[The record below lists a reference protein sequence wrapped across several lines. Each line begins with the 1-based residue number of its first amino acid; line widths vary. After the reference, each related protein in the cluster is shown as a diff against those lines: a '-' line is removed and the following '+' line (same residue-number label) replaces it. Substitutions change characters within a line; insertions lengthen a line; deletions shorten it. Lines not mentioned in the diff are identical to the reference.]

1 MSAPAA
7 ILLAAG
13 EGRRMG
19 GPKALLVV
27 DGTPL
32 VLAHVERLR
41 EIGCRPIVVVVRSAM
56 VEHVH
61 AVLGDKSWVQIV
73 ASDTSSMVASL
84 VVGLQRGVPSA
95 GQAVVVSTVDS
106 LPVRRSTL
114 SALLSALSEN
124 GVEVATPCHQ
134 GRGGHPVVV
143 RGSLLQALLR
153 GYPGTLRDLIR
164 SAEAQRVRLAVDDPA
179 VTIGLDTP
187 ADLAAARPGL
197 TPWFALTPRADLSA
211 PPAPE
216 RVGKG
221 GSERAGR

>member
-56 VEHVH
+56 VEHVR
-61 AVLGDKSWVQIV
+61 AVLGAKSWLQIV
-73 ASDTSSMVASL
+73 GSDTSSMVASL
-84 VVGLQRGVPSA
+84 VAGLQRGVPSP

-114 SALLSALSEN
+114 SALLCAVSPN
-124 GVEVATPCHQ
+124 GVEVATPCHR
-134 GRGGHPVVV
+134 GRSGHPVVA
-143 RGSLLQALLR
+143 RESLLQVLLR

-164 SAEAQRVRLAVDDPA
+164 SAEAQRVRLAVDDQA
-179 VTIGLDTP
+179 VTIALDTP

-197 TPWFALTPRADLSA
+197 APSFALTPRAAAST
-211 PPAPE
+211 
-216 RVGKG
+216 
-221 GSERAGR
+221 